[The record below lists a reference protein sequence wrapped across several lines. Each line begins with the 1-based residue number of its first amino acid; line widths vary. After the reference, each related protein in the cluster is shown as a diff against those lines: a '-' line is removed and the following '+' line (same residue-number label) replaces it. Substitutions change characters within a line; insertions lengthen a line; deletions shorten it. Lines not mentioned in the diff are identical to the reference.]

1 MKNREILARGLVL
14 LLVAIAVP
22 ACAGGGQEEAQDS
35 AQQPTPEPREASITR
50 TVVANPEEMQQ
61 AFMAVAEQVLPV
73 VVEVNVLQFVQQQ
86 PQSLFEYFFGQPE
99 GQQQP
104 RPGLGSGVVV
114 RTDGD
119 TVYAVTNYHVVSEAD
134 RISIVLED
142 GREFDASL
150 VGGDQRTDLALLEF
164 QGGED
169 IPVVEFANSDEAR
182 VGQWVVAVGNPF
194 GFESSVTV
202 GIVSA
207 LGRSAQA
214 GMPVGS
220 FTEYIQTDA
229 AINPGNSGG
238 ALVDLDGR
246 LIGVNAWI
254 ASQSGG
260 SAGVGFAIPSQV
272 VSKVV
277 GDLINEGRV
286 IYGWLGVTALD
297 PSARPVAGLATGLEV
312 EGQSGVVI
320 NNVHQGSPA
329 ATDGLLPGDFVT
341 SVGGTGVQNFTEFSR
356 AIGSESPGTEIDL
369 SLVRYGDEERV
380 TVTLDRQPPRQDL
393 NNPAN
398 LWPGMTIVPITD
410 RVRNQTG
417 IPGSVEGVIAIGV
430 VADSPAAAAG
440 VQRGDIVMGIDGT
453 ETPNVIPF
461 YRALNEAGQTI
472 PVRINRAGREIRVR
486 LQR

>member
-1 MKNREILARGLVL
+1 MTNRTTRIQALVVFLA
-14 LLVAIAVP
+14 AIALP
-22 ACAGGGQEEAQDS
+22 ACAGGRQES
-35 AQQPTPEPREASITR
+35 GQQPEETEQSQQTSVTR

-61 AFMAVAEQVLPV
+61 AFMEVAEKVLPV

-104 RPGLGSGVVV
+104 RPGLGSGVIV

-119 TVYAVTNYHVVSEAD
+119 TVYVVTNYHVVSEAD

-164 QGGED
+164 QGAED
-169 IPVVEFANSDEAR
+169 IPVVELADSDEAR
-182 VGQWVVAVGNPF
+182 VGQWVIAVGNPF

-272 VSKVV
+272 VSKVI
-277 GDLINEGRV
+277 GDLIEEGRV

-297 PSARPVAGLATGLEV
+297 PSARPVAGLAAGLEV
-312 EGQSGVVI
+312 EGRNGVVV
-320 NNVHQGSPA
+320 NNIHQGAPA
-329 ATDGLLPGDFVT
+329 DTDGLLPGDFIT
-341 SVGGTGVQNFTEFSR
+341 SVGGIGVQNFTEFAR

-369 SLVRYGDEERV
+369 ALVRYGSEQSV

-398 LWPGMTIVPITD
+398 LWPGMTVVPITN

-417 IPGSVEGVIAIGV
+417 IPSSVEGVIAIGV
-430 VADSPAAAAG
+430 VAESPAAAAG
-440 VQRGDIVMGIDGT
+440 IQRGDIVVGINGT
-453 ETPNVIPF
+453 DTPNVIPF
-461 YRALNEAGQTI
+461 YRALNEAGQRF
-472 PVRINRAGREIRVR
+472 PVQINRAGREIRVR